1 MKIVKKKTNGELTI
15 SLEGRLDTNTSPN
28 LEKELII
35 TDDLKSITF
44 DLEKLEYISSSGL
57 RILLSTEKK
66 MNGKKVIIKN
76 ANEYVKEVL
85 DMTGFSELFIMK

>member
-35 TDDLKSITF
+35 TSDLKSITF